1 MGKFILTSTGLSAPP
16 IRAKIND
23 LVALLPKNRA
33 VIITTAAED
42 KEQNKYCLLAKQQL
56 LELDFKE
63 VLFLDLESENIQKLS
78 NADVIYVSGGNT
90 FKLMKFARERNFGS
104 VIKTVT
110 NTNTLFIGVSAGS
123 IILGKSIEIAG
134 IAGGDANDVGLKD
147 LSGFVLLNNDIHP
160 HYVDTQEEEIKKYE
174 NKHNVKVLRITDN
187 EAIMYDNKL
196 SYIK

>member
-56 LELDFKE
+56 LELNFKE
-63 VLFLDLESENIQKLS
+63 VMFLDLESEGIQKLS
-78 NADVIYVSGGNT
+78 NADVVYVSGGNT
-90 FKLMKFARERNFGS
+90 FKLMKFARERNFES
-104 VIKTVT
+104 VIKTIA

-134 IAGGDANDVGLKD
+134 IAGGDANEVGLKD
-147 LSGFVLLNNDIHP
+147 LSGFELINNDIHP

-174 NKHNVKVLRITDN
+174 NKHTVKVLRITDD